1 MIYTRPN
8 FEIWEQN
15 DSDLDSIYKQ
25 VEKVGRYCWYSMDKM
40 TPESAK
46 PFCERLLKSKHYSPL
61 EAATLYLYFKS
72 DCDEYGIDKGDPL
85 DRKLNFTLN
94 HFSHC
99 NHNWDTHETFV
110 TTNLR
115 VIMEM
120 FPEELEELIKFHG
133 VSWDPRFEKRVTV
146 HFTTDRGVSAEANRH
161 RANSPMESST
171 RYCNF
176 SKGKFGNQI
185 TISTPKEITD
195 KQLSLHGG
203 ANVDMSMGIIL
214 PKDTSDWIDIDWWVW
229 GNSCTEL
236 SYMKLLECGWT
247 PQQARRV
254 LPLDLKTELIHT
266 ATISDWKHFFDLRV
280 LGTTGAPHPDMYEVA
295 KPLYDEFK
303 RRGYL

>member
-1 MIYTRPN
+1 MIFTRPK

-15 DSDLDSIYKQ
+15 DTTLESVFGQ
-25 VEKVGRYCWYSMDKM
+25 AEKVGRYCWYSMDKM
-40 TPESAK
+40 TSESAK
-46 PFCERLLKSKHYSPL
+46 PFCERLLKSGHYSPL

-94 HFSHC
+94 KFSTC

-133 VSWDPRFEKRVTV
+133 VSWDSRFEKRITV

-161 RANSPMESST
+161 RSHSPMESST

-185 TISTPKEITD
+185 TISAPEKITD
-195 KQLSLHGG
+195 EQLQSCDSM
-203 ANVDMSMGIIL
+203 VDMSKNIIL
-214 PKDTSDWIDIDWWVW
+214 PKDTSDWCDIDWWVW
-229 GNSCTEL
+229 GNSCCEL
-236 SYMKLLECGWT
+236 SYMKLIEKGWT
-247 PQQARRV
+247 AQEARRV

-266 ATISDWKHFFDLRV
+266 ATISQWKKFFDERV
-280 LGTTGAPHPDMYEVA
+280 LGTTGAPHPDMYELV
-295 KPLYDEFK
+295 KPIYDEFIN
-303 RRGYL
+303 RGYL

>member
-40 TPESAK
+40 TSESAK

-120 FPEELEELIKFHG
+120 FPEELEELVKFHG

-195 KQLSLHGG
+195 EQLNLHGG
-203 ANVDMSMGIIL
+203 ANVDMSMGVIL
-214 PKDTSDWIDIDWWVW
+214 PKDTSDWIDIDWWIW
-229 GNSCTEL
+229 GNS
-236 SYMKLLECGWT
+236 
-247 PQQARRV
+247 
-254 LPLDLKTELIHT
+254 
-266 ATISDWKHFFDLRV
+266 
-280 LGTTGAPHPDMYEVA
+280 
-295 KPLYDEFK
+295 
-303 RRGYL
+303 

>member
-1 MIYTRPN
+1 MLFTRSN
-8 FEIWEQN
+8 YEIWEQN
-15 DSDLDSIYKQ
+15 DTTLDSIYSQ
-25 VEKVGRYCWYSMDKM
+25 AEKVGRYCWYSMDKM

-46 PFCERLLKSKHYSPL
+46 PFCERLLNSGHYSPL

-72 DCDEYGIDKGDPL
+72 DCDEFGIDHGDPY

-120 FPEELEELIKFHG
+120 FPEELEELVKWHG
-133 VSWDPRFEKRVTV
+133 VSWDPRFEKRITV

-161 RANSPMESST
+161 RAHSPMESST

-176 SKGKFGNQI
+176 SKGKFGNQV
-185 TISTPKEITD
+185 TILAPDDITD
-195 KQLSLHGG
+195 QDLQNCDSG
-203 ANVDMSMGIIL
+203 VDMSGNIIL
-214 PKDTSDWIDIDWWVW
+214 PKDTTDWNDIDWWVW

-236 SYMKLLECGWT
+236 SYMKLLEKGWT
-247 PQQARRV
+247 AQEARRV

-266 ATISDWKHFFDLRV
+266 ATVSQWKAFFDQRV
-280 LGTTGAPHPDMYEVA
+280 LGKTGAPHPDMYELV
-295 KPLYDEFK
+295 KPLYDEFCN
-303 RRGYL
+303 RGYI

>member
-1 MIYTRPN
+1 MIFTRPK

-15 DSDLDSIYKQ
+15 DTTLESVFGQ
-25 VEKVGRYCWYSMDKM
+25 AEKVGRYCWYSMDKM
-40 TPESAK
+40 TSESAK
-46 PFCERLLKSKHYSPL
+46 PFCERLLKSGHYSPL

-94 HFSHC
+94 KFSTC

-133 VSWDPRFEKRVTV
+133 VSWDPRFEKRITV

-161 RANSPMESST
+161 RSHSPMESST

-185 TISTPKEITD
+185 TISAPGKITD
-195 KQLSLHGG
+195 EQIQGCESM
-203 ANVDMSMGIIL
+203 VDMSKNIIL
-214 PKDTSDWIDIDWWVW
+214 PKDTSDWCDIDWWVW
-229 GNSCTEL
+229 GNSCCEL
-236 SYMKLLECGWT
+236 SYMKLIEKGWT
-247 PQQARRV
+247 AQEARRV

-266 ATISDWKHFFDLRV
+266 ATISQWKKFFDERV
-280 LGTTGAPHPDMYEVA
+280 LGTTGAPHPDMYELV
-295 KPLYDEFK
+295 KPVYDEFIN
-303 RRGYL
+303 RGYL

>member
-1 MIYTRPN
+1 MIFTRPK

-15 DSDLDSIYKQ
+15 DTTLESVFGQ
-25 VEKVGRYCWYSMDKM
+25 AEKVGRYCWYSMDKM
-40 TPESAK
+40 TSESAK
-46 PFCERLLKSKHYSPL
+46 PFCERLLKSGHYSPL

-94 HFSHC
+94 KFSTC

-133 VSWDPRFEKRVTV
+133 VSWDPRFEKRITV

-161 RANSPMESST
+161 RSHSPMESST

-185 TISTPKEITD
+185 TISAPGKITD
-195 KQLSLHGG
+195 EQIQGCESM
-203 ANVDMSMGIIL
+203 VDMSKNIIL
-214 PKDTSDWIDIDWWVW
+214 PKDTSDWCDIDWWVW
-229 GNSCTEL
+229 GNSCCEL
-236 SYMKLLECGWT
+236 SYMKLIEKGWT
-247 PQQARRV
+247 AQEARRV

-266 ATISDWKHFFDLRV
+266 ATISQWKKFFDERV
-280 LGTTGAPHPDMYEVA
+280 LGTTGAPHPDMYELV
-295 KPLYDEFK
+295 KPVYDEFVN
-303 RRGYL
+303 RGYL

>member
-1 MIYTRPN
+1 MIFTRPK

-15 DSDLDSIYKQ
+15 DTTLESVFGQ
-25 VEKVGRYCWYSMDKM
+25 AEKVGRYCWYSMDKM
-40 TPESAK
+40 TSESAK
-46 PFCERLLKSKHYSPL
+46 PFCERLLKSGHYSPL

-94 HFSHC
+94 KFSTC

-133 VSWDPRFEKRVTV
+133 VSWDPRFEKRITV

-161 RANSPMESST
+161 RSHSPMESST

-185 TISTPKEITD
+185 TISAPEKITD
-195 KQLSLHGG
+195 EQLQGCDSM
-203 ANVDMSMGIIL
+203 VDMSKDIIL
-214 PKDTSDWIDIDWWVW
+214 PKDTSDWCDIDWWVW
-229 GNSCTEL
+229 GNSCCEL
-236 SYMKLLECGWT
+236 SYMKLIEKGWT
-247 PQQARRV
+247 AQEARRV

-266 ATISDWKHFFDLRV
+266 ATISQWKKFFDERV
-280 LGTTGAPHPDMYEVA
+280 LGTTGAPHPDMYELV
-295 KPLYDEFK
+295 KPVYDEFIN
-303 RRGYL
+303 RGYL

>member
-1 MIYTRPN
+1 MIFIRPK

-15 DSDLDSIYKQ
+15 KTDLESIYKQ

-40 TPESAK
+40 TEDSAK
-46 PFCERLLKSKHYSPL
+46 PFVERLLKSEHYSPL
-61 EAATLYLYFKS
+61 EAATLYLYFKN

-85 DRKLNFTLN
+85 DRRLNFTLN

-99 NHNWDTHETFV
+99 NHNWDTGETFV

-120 FPEELEELIKFHG
+120 FPDELEDLVKFHG
-133 VSWDPRFEKRVTV
+133 VDWDPRFERRITV
-146 HFTTDRGVSAEANRH
+146 HLTTDRGVSSEANRH

-185 TISTPKEITD
+185 SIVVPEEITD
-195 KQLSLHGG
+195 EQLS
-203 ANVDMSMGIIL
+203 MSSTSTAELSNNCIL
-214 PKDTSDWIDIDWWVW
+214 PHDTTNWGPIDWWVW

-236 SYMKLLECGWT
+236 SYMKLIELGWT
-247 PQQARRV
+247 PQRARRV

-266 ATISDWKHFFDLRV
+266 ATVSQWKDFFDKRV
-280 LGTTGAPHPDMYEVA
+280 LGTTGTPHPDMYEVT
-295 KPLYDEFK
+295 KPIYEEFK
-303 RRGYL
+303 KRGYL

>member
-1 MIYTRPN
+1 MIFTRPK

-15 DSDLDSIYKQ
+15 DTTLESVFGQ
-25 VEKVGRYCWYSMDKM
+25 AEKVGRYCWYSMDKM
-40 TPESAK
+40 TSESAK
-46 PFCERLLKSKHYSPL
+46 PFCERLLKSGHYSPL

-94 HFSHC
+94 KFSTC

-133 VSWDPRFEKRVTV
+133 VSWDPRFEKRITV

-161 RANSPMESST
+161 RSHSPMESST

-185 TISTPKEITD
+185 TISAPEKITD
-195 KQLSLHGG
+195 EQLQSCDSM
-203 ANVDMSMGIIL
+203 VDMSKNIIL
-214 PKDTSDWIDIDWWVW
+214 PKDTSDWCDIDWWVW
-229 GNSCTEL
+229 GNSCCEL
-236 SYMKLLECGWT
+236 SYMKLIEKGWT
-247 PQQARRV
+247 AQEARRV

-266 ATISDWKHFFDLRV
+266 ATISQWKKFFDERV
-280 LGTTGAPHPDMYEVA
+280 LGTTGAPHPDMYELV
-295 KPLYDEFK
+295 KPIYDEFIN
-303 RRGYL
+303 RGYL

>member
-1 MIYTRPN
+1 MIFTRPK

-15 DSDLDSIYKQ
+15 DTTLDSVFGQ
-25 VEKVGRYCWYSMDKM
+25 AEKVGRYCWYSMDKM

-46 PFCERLLKSKHYSPL
+46 PFCERLLNSKHYSPL

-72 DCDEYGIDKGDPL
+72 DVKDGIDMGDPL

-94 HFSHC
+94 KFSTC
-99 NHNWDTHETFV
+99 KHNWDTHETFV

-120 FPEELEELIKFHG
+120 FPDELEDLIRLHG
-133 VSWDPRFEKRVTV
+133 SSWDPRFERRITV

-161 RANSPMESST
+161 RAHSPMESST

-185 TISTPKEITD
+185 TISAPGKITD
-195 KQLSLHGG
+195 EQLQNCDSS
-203 ANVDMSMGIIL
+203 VDMSGNIIL
-214 PKDTSDWIDIDWWVW
+214 PRDTSNWYDIDWWVW
-229 GNSCTEL
+229 GNSCSEL
-236 SYMKLLECGWT
+236 SYMKLIECGWT
-247 PQQARRV
+247 AQEARRV

-266 ATISDWKHFFDLRV
+266 ATVSQWKKFFDERV
-280 LGTTGAPHPDMYEVA
+280 LGTTGAPHPDMYELV
-295 KPLYDEFK
+295 KPLYDEFIN
-303 RRGYL
+303 RGYL